1 MILVKVHSSYRPVV
15 AVCDSDLYG
24 KRIIEGIKQLD
35 LRGPFFNGEEKT
47 EEETKEIL
55 EDLRKEDASFNII
68 GKVACDLAISVGLI
82 DKESIFYVSG
92 VPFSLVLL

>member
-1 MILVKVHSSYRPVV
+1 MILIKIHKSYRPVV
-15 AVCDSDLYG
+15 AVCDSELYG
-24 KRIIEGIKQLD
+24 KIIMEGIKQLD

-68 GKVACDLAISVGLI
+68 GKVSCALAISVGLI
-82 DKESIFYVSG
+82 DKESVFYVSE
-92 VPFSLVLL
+92 VPFALVLL